1 MSASTG
7 REAAVVY
14 DSGMLCRSH
23 SPRSSGQHLT
33 VADLIDF
40 LRRIKGMDYGVFD
53 FGNILDTTK
62 MHRQVNSSLKWDTAG
77 FGS

>member
-14 DSGMLCRSH
+14 DSGLLCRSH
-23 SPRSSGQHLT
+23 SSRSSGQHLT

-40 LRRIKGMDYGVFD
+40 LRRIEGMDYGVFH
-53 FGNILDTTK
+53 FGDILDTK
-62 MHRQVNSSLKWDTAG
+62 MHRQVNSSLKRDKAG
-77 FGS
+77 LGS